1 MKGLIKKQ
9 NRKSTQKGFSLVEIM
24 VSISIFTVIITTGMG
39 ALLSITRTYKISKDR
54 TAVINNIHFALE
66 SMIRDIR
73 IGDSYYGG
81 SFSPQS
87 GFGDSYRFND
97 TSGNSIWNIMGAP
110 SRGQMR
116 YTFNSTGSSG
126 EFLNRYQNDG
136 GSPNSFALINNLG
149 SIEVD
154 NAFFRVV
161 GSDPDDNT
169 QASVFVY
176 IKAEDT
182 TRGVPFVIQT
192 FVSQRNLDV

>member
-1 MKGLIKKQ
+1 MRGFFQ
-9 NRKSTQKGFSLVEIM
+9 NVRNG
-24 VSISIFTVIITTGMG
+24 
-39 ALLSITRTYKISKDR
+39 
-54 TAVINNIHFALE
+54 
-66 SMIRDIR
+66 
-73 IGDSYYGG
+73 
-81 SFSPQS
+81 
-87 GFGDSYRFND
+87 
-97 TSGNSIWNIMGAP
+97 
-110 SRGQMR
+110 
-116 YTFNSTGSSG
+116 
-126 EFLNRYQNDG
+126 
-136 GSPNSFALINNLG
+136 NSFALINNLG